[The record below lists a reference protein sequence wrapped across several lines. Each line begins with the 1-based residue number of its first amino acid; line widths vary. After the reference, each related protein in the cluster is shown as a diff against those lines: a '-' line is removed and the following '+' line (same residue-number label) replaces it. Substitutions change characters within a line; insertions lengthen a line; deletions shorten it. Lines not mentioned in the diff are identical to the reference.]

1 MSKKATS
8 PAWTLPLT
16 WAGLGF
22 PPEAGNWSHYRPFDD
37 EVTRLADDIT
47 KLLGEPDFKPDFE
60 SRSIVLP
67 HLGEESRVAS
77 PDWTKTSP

>member
-47 KLLGEPDFKPDFE
+47 KLLGAPDDDVGYVVVMAAFADIALT
-60 SRSIVLP
+60 RC
-67 HLGEESRVAS
+67 
-77 PDWTKTSP
+77 